1 MSDINQAEVYVPAKM
16 PVIRKVAVNDITA
29 ALKEGIADFIACP
42 LYGLFFGSIYTIGGL
57 AILAMLTTFDM
68 SWMIIPIAIAFPFIG
83 PFVAVGLY
91 EVSRRRAA
99 GVPLKFSEILSVIIA
114 QKERQ
119 FGLMAFAIMC
129 IFWIWIFQ
137 VRLLLAVFLGFQSF
151 PSVAAFIKVVTTTP
165 EGIGFITLGTAIG
178 AVLAFVLFCTTVIAI
193 PLLLDRDIDVISA
206 IITSFKTVLQNPM
219 VMIGWGITV
228 AALAILALLPY
239 FLGILIVLPI
249 LGHATWHLFERVIE
263 KAEK

>member
-1 MSDINQAEVYVPAKM
+1 MSEVNQSEDYRPAKM
-16 PVIRKVAVNDITA
+16 PVIREIKASDISA
-29 ALKEGIADFIACP
+29 SLKEGVADFLACP
-42 LYGLFFGSIYTIGGL
+42 LYGLFFGGIYTIGGL
-57 AILAMLTTFDM
+57 LILALLTTLNM
-68 SWMIIPIAIAFPFIG
+68 GWMIIPIAIAFPFIG

-99 GVPLKFSEILSVIIA
+99 GIPLNFGEVISVIIA

-119 FGLMAFAIMC
+119 FGMMAFAIMC

-137 VRLLLAVFLGFQSF
+137 VRLLLAIFLGFQSF
-151 PSVAAFIKVVTTTP
+151 PSVAAFINVVTTTP

-193 PLLLDRDIDVISA
+193 PLLLDREIDVITA
-206 IITSFKTVLQNPM
+206 IITSFQTVLKNPL

-228 AALAILALLPY
+228 AVLAILALLPF

-249 LGHATWHLFERVIE
+249 LGHATWHLYERAIE
-263 KAEK
+263 KPVQ